1 MPLPD
6 GFPFAVRPA
15 TLSTVG
21 MASGLQRRLLRM
33 LLVPLFLLAGLNIWY
48 DLRSAE
54 GATVEQDRLLGSLVP
69 LLVDS
74 VVAGGDSRANPPIML
89 IAPPIEDFLAERK
102 PYAAYALLGNEG
114 LVILGADWLR
124 GLPPTNREPEFFS
137 AEYEG
142 VSYRV
147 VSQRVRT
154 SAGELVVR
162 LADGAD
168 QRQQWVRRA
177 WLKVILPHV
186 GLLIAA
192 SFAVN
197 WAVRRALRPLLELR
211 DAVERRTPSDL
222 SALDAS
228 HSPDEVRP
236 LVHSINRLLGLVRAH
251 TESQRRFVADAAHQ
265 LRTPLAAL
273 QAQAEAWAQ
282 AAAQTPPPAGAG
294 VMVPVEQVM
303 RLRQATRRTSQ
314 LANQL
319 LALSRADARMGH
331 AQALERI
338 DLKQLCEVLLE
349 AHLDDA
355 MDKGL
360 DLGLEVMPAHANG
373 VEWLLRE
380 LVSNLLDNAIRY
392 TPAGGHV
399 TLRCGMHAPTGATVA
414 QPFLEVEDDGPGI
427 AASQRSRVLDR
438 FCRLPGTPG
447 DGTGLG
453 LAIADEIARLH
464 DSALTLADG
473 ATGRGLRIGL
483 TLPA

>member
-1 MPLPD
+1 
-6 GFPFAVRPA
+6 
-15 TLSTVG
+15 

-48 DLRSAE
+48 DLRSAD
-54 GATVEQDRLLGSLVP
+54 GATVQQDRLLGSLAP
-69 LLVDS
+69 LLADS

-89 IAPPIEDFLAERK
+89 IAPSIEDFLAERK
-102 PYAAYALLGNEG
+102 PHVAYALLGNEG
-114 LVILGADWLR
+114 LVILGDDWLS
-124 GLPPTNREPEFFS
+124 GLPPSNREPEFFS
-137 AEYEG
+137 AEHDG
-142 VSYRV
+142 ISYRV
-147 VSQRVRT
+147 VSQRLRT
-154 SAGELVVR
+154 SAGDVIVR

-177 WLKVILPHV
+177 WLKVILPNV
-186 GLLIAA
+186 VLLIAA

-197 WAVRRALRPLLELR
+197 WAVRRALRPLLDLR

-236 LVHSINRLLGLVRAH
+236 LVHSINRLLGLVSAH
-251 TESQRRFVADAAHQ
+251 AESQRRFVADAAHQ

-273 QAQAEAWAQ
+273 QSQAEAWAQ
-282 AAAQTPPPAGAG
+282 AAARTSQLSGAAMT
-294 VMVPVEQVM
+294 VQVDQVM
-303 RLRQATRRTSQ
+303 RLRQAARRTSQ

-331 AQALERI
+331 TQAWERI

-349 AHLDDA
+349 AHLDAA
-355 MDKGL
+355 MDKGI
-360 DLGLEVMPAHANG
+360 DLGLEALPAHANG
-373 VEWLLRE
+373 VQWLLRE

-392 TPAGGHV
+392 TPRGGHV
-399 TLRCGMHAPTGATVA
+399 TLRCGMHSADGTLEAK
-414 QPFLEVEDDGPGI
+414 PFLVVEDDGPGI
-427 AASQRSRVLDR
+427 AAAHRTRVLDR

-464 DSALTLADG
+464 HSTLTLADG
-473 ATGRGLRIGL
+473 VQGRGLRIGL
-483 TLPA
+483 TLSD